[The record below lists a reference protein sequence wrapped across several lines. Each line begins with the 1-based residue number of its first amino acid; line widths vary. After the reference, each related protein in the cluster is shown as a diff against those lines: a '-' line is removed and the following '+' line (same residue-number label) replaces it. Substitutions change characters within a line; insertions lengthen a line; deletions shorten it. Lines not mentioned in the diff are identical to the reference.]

1 MTAVRYRKIWIKF
14 LVIIFL
20 VVVGMA
26 TAWYA
31 YQAYEARTIEP
42 EEQFEKKQ
50 LPEGEETI

>member
-42 EEQFEKKQ
+42 EEQFQEKQ